1 MTIRRDKS
9 LPITEAAL
17 IVGCSPEAIYR
28 MVRLRKIRAT
38 QTKPMRVNID
48 DVVRVLGRN

>member
-1 MTIRRDKS
+1 MAIQRDKS
-9 LPITEAAL
+9 LTITEAAL

-28 MVRLRKIRAT
+28 MVRLRRIRAT
-38 QTKPMRVNID
+38 QTKPIRVKID